1 MASIANRSSLFES
14 PLVPRSSQQWKAALQ
29 GVKLLYTQ
37 RQYKQCAAR
46 ATELL
51 EKSREPVCLP
61 VPYKSKINL
70 EQLHPVYKT
79 YLYFY
84 SAVCYEEMG
93 RAAHRYSSTKIPLLQ
108 GALDRFDIC
117 STVLPS
123 PIPVSSRPSEES
135 NFPSLGEISSPS
147 EFSDS
152 PSTICSLVSSITDI
166 IDKTIQW
173 KEEDPFISDSDSC
186 PGTDIGTMATAAYDI
201 ASHLLVPRPLTLRK
215 SSDEILPLKA
225 VLCESDHTAF
235 RGERSDRARLPPPLP
250 IKIVPC
256 AVTEKHK
263 RTVHSPLNNR
273 DSRLCT
279 DDLLVDLSERK
290 TVPATPQ
297 YSDSIRRYNSSIRSL
312 RAQIDSSIN
321 SIHVLIDEV
330 EEKQHTRK
338 MAKTIKRSASFWSFS
353 PVQGGDGC
361 WEKVDGPKR
370 SPGKETKQE
379 RIDRLRAEGWKT
391 VGLRS
396 AARGWKG
403 GEYYKDYCSSVLDE
417 LYLES

>member
-29 GVKLLYTQ
+29 GVKLLYVQ

-51 EKSREPVCLP
+51 EKSREP
-61 VPYKSKINL
+61 
-70 EQLHPVYKT
+70 LHPVYKT

-93 RAAHRYSSTKIPLLQ
+93 RAAHKYSSTKIPLLQ

-123 PIPVSSRPSEES
+123 PIPALSRPSEES

-147 EFSDS
+147 ECSDS

-186 PGTDIGTMATAAYDI
+186 SDTDIGTMATAAYDR
-201 ASHLLVPRPLTLRK
+201 ANHLLVPPPLTLRK
-215 SSDEILPLKA
+215 SSDEILPLEP
-225 VLCESDHTAF
+225 VLRESGYTAF

-256 AVTEKHK
+256 AVTGKHK
-263 RTVHSPLNNR
+263 RTVDSPLNNR

-279 DDLLVDLSERK
+279 DDLLINLSERK
-290 TVPATPQ
+290 IVPATPQ
-297 YSDSIRRYNSSIRSL
+297 YSDSIRRYNSSLRSL

-321 SIHVLIDEV
+321 SIHVLIDEL

>member
-1 MASIANRSSLFES
+1 MASIASRSSLFES
-14 PLVPRSSQQWKAALQ
+14 PLVPRSSQQWKGALQ
-29 GVKLLYTQ
+29 DVKLLYIQ
-37 RQYKQCAAR
+37 RQYKQCASR

-51 EKSREPVCLP
+51 EKAREP
-61 VPYKSKINL
+61 
-70 EQLHPVYKT
+70 LHPVYKT

-93 RAAHRYSSTKIPLLQ
+93 RAAHKYSSTKVPLLQ

-135 NFPSLGEISSPS
+135 NFPSLGESSSPS

-152 PSTICSLVSSITDI
+152 PSTVSSLVTSITDI
-166 IDKTIQW
+166 IDRTIQW

-186 PGTDIGTMATAAYDI
+186 PDTDIVVVTTI
-201 ASHLLVPRPLTLRK
+201 ADDRANHLLVPPPLTFRK
-215 SSDEILPLKA
+215 SSDERPPLTA
-225 VLCESDHTAF
+225 VLRDSGHTAA
-235 RGERSDRARLPPPLP
+235 RNERLDRARLPPPLP
-250 IKIVPC
+250 IKIVPRT
-256 AVTEKHK
+256 ATGKYK
-263 RTVHSPLNNR
+263 RTMDSPLNNK

-279 DDLLVDLSERK
+279 DDLLVDLSQK
-290 TVPATPQ
+290 KSGPATPQ

-312 RAQIDSSIN
+312 RSQIDSSMN

-353 PVQGGDGC
+353 PIKGGDGC
-361 WEKVDGPKR
+361 WEKVEISKR
-370 SPGKETKQE
+370 SPGKETKQQ
-379 RIDRLRAEGWKT
+379 RIERLRNEGWKT

-396 AARGWKG
+396 AVRGWKG
-403 GEYYKDYCSSVLDE
+403 GEYYKAYCSSVLDE